1 MSAAAFIARNY
12 YNALAATLCQRSIFF
27 SSLAVM
33 ILVWSQAASIKASSV
48 GDAGCF
54 PCSNMRING
63 DFISLFYGRVCLFDR
78 APLVNPAVSD
88 SDSVPVGP
96 TGSANEEEMAR
107 RLEGSQM
114 HLR

>member
-1 MSAAAFIARNY
+1 
-12 YNALAATLCQRSIFF
+12 
-27 SSLAVM
+27 M

-63 DFISLFYGRVCLFDR
+63 DFISLFYGRVCLFDG
-78 APLVNPAVSD
+78 APLVNHGVSD

-96 TGSANEEEMAR
+96 TDSANEEEMAR
-107 RLEGSQM
+107 RLEGCQM
-114 HLR
+114 HSQ